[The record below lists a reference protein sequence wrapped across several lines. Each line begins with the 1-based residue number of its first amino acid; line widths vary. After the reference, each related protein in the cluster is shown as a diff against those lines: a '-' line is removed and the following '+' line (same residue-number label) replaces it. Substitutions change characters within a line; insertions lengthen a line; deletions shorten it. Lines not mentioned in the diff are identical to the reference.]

1 MMFRTRILLFF
12 NRFFKAPVH
21 PFNLQNEGIMTYA
34 EWQYKKGED
43 TIALY
48 LKKYTI
54 EEMFQ
59 GKTVLDVG
67 CGAAGKSLY
76 YASCGAKEV
85 IGVDILEKYREEAE
99 GLAKKLKLN
108 DRFRFIA
115 ADATALPL
123 PDNSI
128 DTIIMNDSMEH
139 VDKPEA
145 IIAESLRVLKPGGRL
160 YVNFPPYNHPFGAHL
175 KDAIYIPWVHLFF
188 SEKVQIEAYK
198 YLVKDLP
205 DGEERIAFRIST
217 RPDGTEY
224 FSYLNHISC
233 RRFNRILKKMDLTPV
248 YYSHEPLRPCF
259 RPLRNL
265 PLFRETLLKMVVCV
279 LEKNGS

>member
-1 MMFRTRILLFF
+1 MMIRTKMLLFF
-12 NRFFKAPVH
+12 NKMFKAPVH
-21 PFNLQNEGIMTYA
+21 PFNLQNEGVMTYA
-34 EWQYKKGED
+34 EWQFEKGED

-48 LKKYTI
+48 LKNYTTD
-54 EEMFQ
+54 EMF
-59 GKTVLDVG
+59 KDKVVVDIG

-99 GLAKKLKLN
+99 GLAKKLKLE

-115 ADATALPL
+115 ADATKLPFEEG
-123 PDNSI
+123 SI
-128 DTIIMNDSMEH
+128 DTIIMNDAMEH
-139 VDKPEA
+139 VDDPEA
-145 IIAESLRVLKPGGRL
+145 ILTEALRVLKPGGRL

-198 YLVKDLP
+198 HLVKDLP
-205 DGEERIAFRIST
+205 DGAERVEFRISAKE
-217 RPDGTEY
+217 DGSEY
-224 FSYLNHISC
+224 FSYLNHISTK
-233 RRFNRILKKMDLTPV
+233 RFNKILKKLELHPA

-259 RPLRNL
+259 KGVRNW
-265 PLFRETLLKMVVCV
+265 PVCREMFLKMVVCV
-279 LEKNGS
+279 LEKR